1 MPEKQVGNTSA
12 VTASPSSSV
21 GPRIASDRER
31 LESILWRVAAIAA
44 GAFLAV
50 SAGALLDGAQ
60 RGLDITDEGLY
71 LLAADNHQPAA
82 AFIGWFGHYTG
93 VILAAVGHDIAW
105 FRVVGVLMLLAAGAI
120 LGGAI
125 LRLLGVAR
133 SAVAVRVIVLSGV
146 SAATLVNYSLFIR
159 SPGYNWLALLG
170 VLFAVSGILL
180 MLTLDRG
187 DRRAALVAGVLIAT
201 GCFLAT
207 WAKISAGIGLAG
219 LATVV
224 ALIPNLGDPLLRRR
238 ALLTAVLAGTLL
250 VSLHL
255 VFVADAGTTVATI
268 RRSLAMLA
276 VVDPR
281 HYRVGSALDLAV
293 RDVAAA
299 PTAIVGASFGIVF
312 SGFAP
317 LAALAV
323 RPNRRS
329 TVCALATIGALVATA
344 VSLAIRGEWLGGIEG
359 YARVA
364 IADLAILAAALLAA
378 ASSAVVARRTPSPDV
393 PGSARRVAAGTVVMV
408 AAAGA
413 YAFGSNNGAV
423 TQTTGAAVL
432 VLGAAALVAGL
443 PFSGRQRTLVI
454 ATSCL
459 VMGMA
464 SSLVLVSA
472 RDRPYR
478 MASIGAMTE
487 TVRVGIQGPL
497 LSLDPA
503 SAEYW
508 RRLVQSAQD
517 AGWQPG
523 RPLLDLTWS
532 PAVSWALR
540 ATVPDTLVP
549 VVGNARTADAQAL
562 AAIRLSAPRRWA
574 DAWLLVSPDLGRLH
588 PDRIAASFG
597 RSFPGDYELVI
608 ALTAPGLGLRQ
619 ELWRPRGPAAP

>member
-1 MPEKQVGNTSA
+1 MSEVGNTSA
-12 VTASPSSSV
+12 VTASPASDV
-21 GPRIASDRER
+21 GPRIVPEPER
-31 LESILWRVAAIAA
+31 LDSVPWRVAAIAA
-44 GAFLAV
+44 GAFLAA
-50 SAGALLDGAQ
+50 SAGALLDGVQ

-120 LGGAI
+120 LGGAV

-133 SAVAVRVIVLSGV
+133 LAVAVRVIVLCSV

-170 VLFAVSGILL
+170 VLLAVAGILL

-207 WAKISAGIGLAG
+207 WAKISAGVGLAG

-224 ALIPNLGDPLLRRR
+224 GLIPGLGDPVLRRR

-250 VSLHL
+250 VGLHL

-281 HYRVGSALDLAV
+281 YYRVGSALDLTV
-293 RDVAAA
+293 RDVVAA
-299 PTAIVGASFGIVF
+299 PAAIVGASFGIVF
-312 SGFAP
+312 TGFAP
-317 LAALAV
+317 LSALAV
-323 RPNRRS
+323 RPSRRS
-329 TVCALATIGALVATA
+329 TVCALATIGALIATA
-344 VSLAIRGEWLGGIEG
+344 ASLAIRGEWLGGIEG
-359 YARVA
+359 YGRVA
-364 IADLAILAAALLAA
+364 IADLAILAAAILAA
-378 ASSAVVARRTPSPDV
+378 ASSAVVAHRTPSGDV
-393 PGSARRVAAGTVVMV
+393 PGSARRVAAATVVMV

-413 YAFGSNNGAV
+413 YAFGSNNGTV

-443 PFSGRQRTLVI
+443 PFSGRRQTLVV
-454 ATSCL
+454 AAGCL

-487 TVRVGIQGPL
+487 TVRVGSQGPL

-517 AGWQPG
+517 AGWHPG

-562 AAIRLSAPRRWA
+562 AAIRLSGPRRWA
-574 DAWLLVSPDLGRLH
+574 DAWLLVSPDLGRVH
-588 PDRIAASFG
+588 PDRVAASFG

-619 ELWRPRGPAAP
+619 ELWRPRDPAAP